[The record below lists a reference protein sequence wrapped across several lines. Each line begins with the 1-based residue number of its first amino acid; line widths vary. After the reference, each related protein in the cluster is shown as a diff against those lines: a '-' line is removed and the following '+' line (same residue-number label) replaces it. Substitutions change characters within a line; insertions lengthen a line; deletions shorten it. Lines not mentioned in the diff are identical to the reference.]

1 MMNLKPIRNEDD
13 YQTALHE
20 LESIFHAEL
29 GSKDG
34 DKAEILSILID
45 DYERKN
51 YPIESPQEADYSF
64 DYLYNLVKNACELEK
79 RVTLPEKCL
88 KLTEEVGELS
98 AEILKMSGY
107 KFTNDSEKEVI
118 QKALLESCDVM
129 IMIFGMMIQLGFTKQ
144 QIVEMTEHQ
153 INKWLSYVK

>member
-1 MMNLKPIRNEDD
+1 MNLKPIRNEED
-13 YQTALHE
+13 YNIALKE

-29 GSKDG
+29 GSSDG
-34 DKAEILSILID
+34 DKAEIISILID

-51 YPIESPQEADYSF
+51 YPIDLPQEADYSF

-79 RVTLPEKCL
+79 TPTLTEKCL

-107 KFTNDSEKEVI
+107 KFTNDNEKQIVE
-118 QKALLESCDVM
+118 KALLESCDVM
-129 IMIFGMMIQLGFTKQ
+129 IIIFGLMIQMGFTKQ
-144 QIVEMTEHQ
+144 QIVEMTEKQ